1 MDSDNRF
8 NRDEIKITV
17 IDLIYQAIL
26 LSMAMPTNCGRA
38 PSLLMI
44 YSEMDDLC
52 VEMFTTVERKLSMSG
67 NTIYMARHLIRSKSR

>member
-1 MDSDNRF
+1 MIIDSDDRF
-8 NRDEIKITV
+8 NRDEIKTTV

-38 PSLLMI
+38 PSLLVV

-52 VEMFTTVERKLSMSG
+52 EDQ
-67 NTIYMARHLIRSKSR
+67 